1 MIALTTRPARARFEG
16 VCTMKTIV
24 TFAGLAAA
32 ALALSACGKKE
43 EAPAA
48 EPTAAEPEVMAAET
62 PPADAMAPEAGAAAP
77 SAESVEGVD
86 PTNNPIGP
94 S

>member
-1 MIALTTRPARARFEG
+1 MR
-16 VCTMKTIV
+16 KIV

-32 ALALSACGKKE
+32 ALALSACGKTE

-62 PPADAMAPEAGAAAP
+62 PVADAMVAAEGTP
-77 SAESVEGVD
+77 SAELVEGVD

-94 S
+94 SKGAAAPAQ